1 MNLFHLE
8 SRSSAVR
15 EHLPMVLFK
24 LAVRKEV
31 GNDRLLAALQFV
43 ELAPKKDLFIYLTT
57 NVKNSFGELCV
68 VNICFTLPSSSKF
81 L

>member
-1 MNLFHLE
+1 MPILLGCYMNLFQLE
-8 SRSSAVR
+8 SSSSALR

-43 ELAPKKDLFIYLTT
+43 ELAPKKDLFYISYQ
-57 NVKNSFGELCV
+57 KCE
-68 VNICFTLPSSSKF
+68 K
-81 L
+81 